1 MFEQVLK
8 SMFRGNFTKS
18 ASQKRDPAKGCSF
31 VPAVSENVAFGV
43 RKEMA
48 GHEPNSHSVRLHPQ
62 HNHNKAQIH
71 HHIRWL
77 ASQKSTRKV
86 MWPVPMESFFIR
98 KVILRFCVS
107 DPKISSIFIQTF
119 W

>member
-8 SMFRGNFTKS
+8 SMFRGNSTKS

-48 GHEPNSHSVRLHPQ
+48 GHEPRG
-62 HNHNKAQIH
+62 
-71 HHIRWL
+71 
-77 ASQKSTRKV
+77 
-86 MWPVPMESFFIR
+86 
-98 KVILRFCVS
+98 
-107 DPKISSIFIQTF
+107 D
-119 W
+119 

>member
-8 SMFRGNFTKS
+8 SMFRGSFTKS

-48 GHEPNSHSVRLHPQ
+48 GHEPKRDQL
-62 HNHNKAQIH
+62 
-71 HHIRWL
+71 
-77 ASQKSTRKV
+77 
-86 MWPVPMESFFIR
+86 
-98 KVILRFCVS
+98 
-107 DPKISSIFIQTF
+107 
-119 W
+119 

>member
-31 VPAVSENVAFGV
+31 VPAISENVAFGV

-48 GHEPNSHSVRLHPQ
+48 GHEPNTQHQDRRRAITSACHILLSICSV
-62 HNHNKAQIH
+62 
-71 HHIRWL
+71 
-77 ASQKSTRKV
+77 
-86 MWPVPMESFFIR
+86 FF
-98 KVILRFCVS
+98 LCL
-107 DPKISSIFIQTF
+107 
-119 W
+119 